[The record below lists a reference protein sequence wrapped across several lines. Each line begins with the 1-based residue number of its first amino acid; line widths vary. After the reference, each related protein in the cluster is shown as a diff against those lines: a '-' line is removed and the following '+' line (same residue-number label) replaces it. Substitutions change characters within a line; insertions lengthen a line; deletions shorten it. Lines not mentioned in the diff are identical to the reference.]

1 MVLTSSTPSSH
12 LTRTRSSPAPLKP
25 SSVINKL
32 SSLPYLVKIEYLP
45 SFRPGDVTQLYI
57 PIPTY
62 FIIAWT
68 FTCHIVRSSLLLVYG
83 KTFLIYPEWCQKK
96 PEKWWMNG
104 KLVFYNEATQTLLGL
119 LCMTLSLIRKKNS
132 QCILLKSLLGHRRKK
147 QSSHQIEPT
156 HRMTE
161 IKKVFRKDFSIT

>member
-1 MVLTSSTPSSH
+1 MLIWFWLPPLPLYTT
-12 LTRTRSSPAPLKP
+12 PAPLKP

-45 SFRPGDVTQLYI
+45 SFKARGPNRVIYLLT
-57 PIPTY
+57 PTY
-62 FIIAWT
+62 FILAWT

-119 LCMTLSLIRKKNS
+119 LCMTLSLIRKK
-132 QCILLKSLLGHRRKK
+132 ILNACYW
-147 QSSHQIEPT
+147 
-156 HRMTE
+156 
-161 IKKVFRKDFSIT
+161 KVFSAIDGKNSLVTRSSTHIGWQKSKRILERIFQ